1 MELRKKEESQRQTT
15 AELICGIMAAVL
27 PSSHPT
33 MPHVEMLLNDCPP
46 KNDISQPPVQLG
58 AAMWP
63 SSSLYNVST
72 SNLHVFQAGLAPCG
86 TPLCSSPS
94 AAKWGWHSHRTKGAL
109 VPESPNRGKPSA
121 NLLDEWEIECGKSLI
136 CGTYLLQHLLPNL
149 PYPSSK
155 AQKKGRSAQ
164 SQQRNHSY
172 TEDGSM
178 RLSFIISPPNDRRR
192 FGAHTTLSFD
202 CPCRLSIGTA
212 CGCILIAIFPC
223 LVNMSLSFTGLKES
237 PGEDVQSK
245 KKRLGQ
251 NCGKTVK
258 REMKKKS

>member
-1 MELRKKEESQRQTT
+1 MALHYAHPHQPLNGDGTVTGQKEPWCLNHQIEESH
-15 AELICGIMAAVL
+15 L
-27 PSSHPT
+27 PTCWMSEKYT
-33 MPHVEMLLNDCPP
+33 
-46 KNDISQPPVQLG
+46 
-58 AAMWP
+58 
-63 SSSLYNVST
+63 
-72 SNLHVFQAGLAPCG
+72 
-86 TPLCSSPS
+86 
-94 AAKWGWHSHRTKGAL
+94 
-109 VPESPNRGKPSA
+109 
-121 NLLDEWEIECGKSLI
+121 ECGKSLI